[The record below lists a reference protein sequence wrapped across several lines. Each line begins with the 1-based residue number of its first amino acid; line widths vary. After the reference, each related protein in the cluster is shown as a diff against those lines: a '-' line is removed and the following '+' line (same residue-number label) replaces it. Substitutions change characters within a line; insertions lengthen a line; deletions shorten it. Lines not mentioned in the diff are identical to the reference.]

1 MSWTQIEK
9 QTAVYRRLPTEKNA
23 AALDRLLRRSQP
35 FLEKLTAYFVQTIPD
50 FSDASVAFALSENG
64 NYSTSSCV
72 YLAEQNQFE
81 LNPVRIAELWESWQ
95 AIELPDGYDAEKQ
108 SKGERE
114 VNRLMA
120 FRKEMGK
127 LPSQWFAML
136 MLYQEMARVLN
147 ERNPEPMRAG
157 QKPVHGEE
165 ELEYT
170 RLLWGFSHVESLYSR
185 LMGGNLRADTGICWF
200 EFTWAI
206 GR

>member
-9 QTAVYRRLPTEKNA
+9 QTAVYRRAPTEKNA

-35 FLEKLTAYFVQTIPD
+35 FLEKLTAYFVQTISD
-50 FSDASVAFALSENG
+50 FSDASVVFGISEEGDYPASPCAF
-64 NYSTSSCV
+64 
-72 YLAEQNQFE
+72 LAEQNQFE
-81 LNPVRIAELWESWQ
+81 LNPVRIAEAWEAWQ
-95 AIELPDGYDAEKQ
+95 AIELPEGYDAEKQ
-108 SKGERE
+108 NKEERE

-127 LPSQWFAML
+127 LPTQWFAML
-136 MLYQEMARVLN
+136 MLYREMARVLR

-157 QKPVHGEE
+157 QKPVHSEE

-170 RLLWGFSHVESLYSR
+170 RLLWGFSHVESVYSR

-200 EFTWAI
+200 EFAWVI